1 MKKKYLVDIIIP
13 NYNKG
18 AYIKKSINSVI
29 HQSFKNWKLYIIDD
43 NSTDNSI
50 SIIQRYSKSKNINII
65 KLKKNKGPGNARNIG
80 MSYSKSKYIAFLDSD
95 DFWTKNKL
103 KNQIKYMEKFNLD
116 FTFTDYISFF
126 KNQKKKIKT
135 NLVNKI
141 DLKVFLKNSSINT
154 STIILKR
161 KKIKNVK
168 FNDTELE
175 DYVFKCKL
183 LKKGIIARKLANYT
197 TYYRIMKNSR
207 SGEKFKNVLNLWK
220 VNKKFNNLSF
230 IENIK
235 SIIFISINSIRKYG
249 LK

>member
-18 AYIKKSINSVI
+18 AYIKKTINSVI
-29 HQSFKNWKLYIIDD
+29 RQSFKNWKLYIIDD

-50 SIIQRYSKSKNINII
+50 SIIKRYSKSKNINII

>member
-103 KNQIKYMEKFNLD
+103 KNQIKYMKKFNLD

>member
-1 MKKKYLVDIIIP
+1 
-13 NYNKG
+13 
-18 AYIKKSINSVI
+18 
-29 HQSFKNWKLYIIDD
+29 
-43 NSTDNSI
+43 
-50 SIIQRYSKSKNINII
+50 
-65 KLKKNKGPGNARNIG
+65 
-80 MSYSKSKYIAFLDSD
+80 
-95 DFWTKNKL
+95 
-103 KNQIKYMEKFNLD
+103 MEKFNLD

-197 TYYRIMKNSR
+197 TYYRI
-207 SGEKFKNVLNLWK
+207 
-220 VNKKFNNLSF
+220 
-230 IENIK
+230 
-235 SIIFISINSIRKYG
+235 IS
-249 LK
+249 